1 VNLKGIIM
9 VADAGSEARS
19 SRAGFRLDAGEHVA
33 NRPIAHHVLD
43 ALESAGVEEIVVAS
57 SAGLAG
63 DVRECLESERR
74 RDTRLRFVEQPAP
87 LTLADAL
94 SLAAPIIDG
103 AACVFHL
110 ANGLLGEQLGPL
122 VDRLRVDSA
131 DVVLIVHEEP
141 APDEHLAAA
150 SQDILHIAELDPARA
165 ALGMTGVC
173 LFGPDALR
181 NVGDAAWRAG
191 GVVDLTMIAER
202 IAHEGGSFHV
212 RRANAWRRYTGDPL
226 DLLELN
232 QIALDRL
239 ESNASGPNQ
248 HGNRI
253 EGRVQI
259 HQSAS
264 VRSSVIV
271 GPTVIGPGVSIA
283 NAYIGPYTSVGAGAR
298 IEGAEIERSI
308 ISAGASVM
316 HIGLRLVASV
326 VGRDARV
333 FRDFSLPRALRLR
346 VGDGTEVA
354 LC

>member
-1 VNLKGIIM
+1 M

-57 SAGLAG
+57 SAGLAS

-87 LTLADAL
+87 LTLANAL

-150 SQDILHIAELDPARA
+150 SHDILHIAELDPARA

-181 NVGDAAWRAG
+181 NVGDEIGRASCR
-191 GVVDLTMIAER
+191 ER
-202 IAHEGGSFHV
+202 V
-212 RRANAWRRYTGDPL
+212 
-226 DLLELN
+226 
-232 QIALDRL
+232 
-239 ESNASGPNQ
+239 
-248 HGNRI
+248 
-253 EGRVQI
+253 
-259 HQSAS
+259 
-264 VRSSVIV
+264 
-271 GPTVIGPGVSIA
+271 
-283 NAYIGPYTSVGAGAR
+283 
-298 IEGAEIERSI
+298 
-308 ISAGASVM
+308 
-316 HIGLRLVASV
+316 
-326 VGRDARV
+326 
-333 FRDFSLPRALRLR
+333 
-346 VGDGTEVA
+346 
-354 LC
+354 